1 MDSLI
6 HRGIDQIQNE
16 LKKVD
21 LNVKDLKTDPKSNA
35 VLEKSLKSIEK
46 KLGETSSLN
55 NNEIIENNLKKISNS
70 ISIINDKLNSV
81 DNQDSKIFTDLKK
94 DIMDEVGMVMIG
106 VNNINHYLLDLIN
119 QNDKTFYI
127 IEEKLDKIELRSKLV
142 IGLVVSIGLVLIIQI
157 LYFFGII

>member
-1 MDSLI
+1 M
-6 HRGIDQIQNE
+6 
-16 LKKVD
+16 
-21 LNVKDLKTDPKSNA
+21 
-35 VLEKSLKSIEK
+35 EKSLKSIEK

-55 NNEIIENNLKKISNS
+55 NNEIIENHLKKISNS

-119 QNDKTFYI
+119 QNDKTFYN